1 MAPAASTTAATAR
14 ARRAASG
21 TDRSTG
27 LPPLAQAIKIQ
38 AEGFRL
44 LTLWMHCHVAMK
56 HGAQCRRRTLT
67 KQVTRPG

>member
-1 MAPAASTTAATAR
+1 VAMAPAASTTAATAR

-38 AEGFRL
+38 AEAFA
-44 LTLWMHCHVAMK
+44 C
-56 HGAQCRRRTLT
+56 
-67 KQVTRPG
+67 